1 MLKDPRAMSHRG
13 RVTWALYSQCQWG
26 AVNANGEVSPG
37 GHLTQS
43 QRDYQRIPGAT
54 RSATST
60 QSAQRT
66 CRKSTGGRRSL
77 EYTRAGGHC
86 LGKPL
91 SLCSRQ
97 TSTDQTCTPLHTPQP
112 SPAHFIEGAS
122 WHTSALLGK
131 NTLNNPWDAG
141 LCRQLTPLGS
151 WLCAT
156 VNVHTP

>member
-1 MLKDPRAMSHRG
+1 MGDLQSVSARCSKCKQGGQPRRAPDPVTAWWPKNSRG
-13 RVTWALYSQCQWG
+13 H
-26 AVNANGEVSPG
+26 EVSHVHTVSPEDVQEIHRWTQESG
-37 GHLTQS
+37 GHAG
-43 QRDYQRIPGAT
+43 RGAL
-54 RSATST
+54 SF
-60 QSAQRT
+60 
-66 CRKSTGGRRSL
+66 
-77 EYTRAGGHC
+77 
-86 LGKPL
+86 GKPL

-122 WHTSALLGK
+122 WHTSALLGE